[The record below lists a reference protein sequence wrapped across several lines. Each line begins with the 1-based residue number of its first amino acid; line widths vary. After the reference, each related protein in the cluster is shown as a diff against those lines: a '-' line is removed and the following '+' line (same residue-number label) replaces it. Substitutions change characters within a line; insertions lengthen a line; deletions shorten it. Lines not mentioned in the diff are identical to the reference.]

1 MREKEELLEVVDE
14 NDVVIGLES
23 RSRIHREGL
32 LHREA
37 NILFITPD
45 GQLIFQQRSSE
56 KETYPNKLICAVGGH
71 VEPGMTY
78 EQTARKECAEETGL
92 IVSPSDLVFLGTLRK
107 RSFDQSTRLTNN
119 VFRAYFAYLFS
130 GSVSDLRPEPG
141 SGQGFMSW
149 PIEELEHL
157 SPVARERFAGNPF
170 TPEYMAQ
177 YRQARA
183 ALGLADPEKETV

>member
-1 MREKEELLEVVDE
+1 MTEREEMLEIVDE
-14 NDVVIGLES
+14 TDTVIGQAS
-23 RSRIHREGL
+23 RSRVHREGL

-37 NILFITPD
+37 NIFFITPD
-45 GQLIFQQRSSE
+45 GQLIFQQRSNE

-107 RSFDQSTRLTNN
+107 RSFDQSTGLTNN

-130 GSVSDLRPEPG
+130 GSLSDLRPEPG

-157 SPVARERFAGNPF
+157 PSAVMERFAGNPF

-183 ALGLADPEKETV
+183 ALGLAYPEKEII